1 MMAEIPPDFVRIG
14 LMRHF
19 RVQEPL
25 PSGWRTAGQ
34 LHQWRQTYE
43 ASDVIPGPVDV
54 GATPWLKCLSSDL
67 RRAYLTAQAAHAGL
81 ITQTPLLR
89 EMEAHPFRTGG
100 LRLPIWIWRWILHV
114 SWATSHESQRAA
126 RDDFRQRM
134 QAAADLLEAEQ
145 DDTLVVSHAG
155 TMMYLR
161 KELLRRGFRGP
172 KFGIAEHARTY
183 VFERNGTKRL

>member
-1 MMAEIPPDFVRIG
+1 MMAETPPDIVRIG

-25 PSGWRTAGQ
+25 PSGWRTAAQ

-43 ASDVIPGPVDV
+43 ASEVIPGPVDL
-54 GATPWLKCLSSDL
+54 GASPWLKCFSSDL
-67 RRAYLTAQAAHAGL
+67 RRAYVTAQAAHAGL

-89 EMEAHPFRTGG
+89 EVEANPFRTGR
-100 LRLPIWIWRWILHV
+100 LRLPIRVWRLILHLA
-114 SWATSHESQRAA
+114 WMTSHESQRAA
-126 RDDFRQRM
+126 RDDFRQRIL
-134 QAAADLLEAEQ
+134 AATELLEAEQ
-145 DDTLVVSHAG
+145 NDTLVVSHAG

-172 KFGIAEHARTY
+172 NFGIAEHARAY
-183 VFERNGTKRL
+183 VFERA